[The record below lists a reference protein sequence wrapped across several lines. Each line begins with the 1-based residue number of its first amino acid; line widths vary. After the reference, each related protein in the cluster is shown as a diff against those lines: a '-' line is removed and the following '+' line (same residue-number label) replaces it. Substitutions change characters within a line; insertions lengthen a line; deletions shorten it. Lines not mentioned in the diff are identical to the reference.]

1 MKIET
6 SYKLQT
12 PQTATIKRRAATTDS
27 AKTTQTAD
35 TATLSCATKTQSPF
49 DAAKVEEI
57 KTAIA
62 QGRFKINVDAIADG
76 LIAMARELIEE
87 KSL

>member
-6 SYKLQT
+6 SYNLQT
-12 PQTATIKRRAATTDS
+12 SQTANIKRRAATSDS
-27 AKTTQTAD
+27 AKTAPTVD
-35 TATLSCATKTQSPF
+35 SATLSRATKTQSPF

-62 QGRFKINVDAIADG
+62 EGRFKINVDAIADG

-87 KSL
+87 KSA